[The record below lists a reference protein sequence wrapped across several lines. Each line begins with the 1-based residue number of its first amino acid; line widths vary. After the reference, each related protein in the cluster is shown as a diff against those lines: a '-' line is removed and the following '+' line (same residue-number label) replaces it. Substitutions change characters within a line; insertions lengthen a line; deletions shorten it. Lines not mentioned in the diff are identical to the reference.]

1 MTDDQLRKTTG
12 TGVAPN
18 AWCHLCHSARHHLQ
32 LQRCV
37 CCLQLGL
44 NVLPTLKN
52 CIAHYLHRTRNLYTL
67 FARRAFAQGH
77 SLPNRMTA
85 RAVKV
90 PRLRV
95 SIPERKSLRK
105 KVHQKEIQRGQ
116 APSKSAQGGKNTA
129 LCRGVACKAACLARG
144 PKPVDISSRS
154 LRIPK
159 FITGYQAAG
168 VSNKQQKPHQLATD
182 MSQYVGPHK
191 MLQASPKASVF
202 VVDVSPIGL
211 TNICVAQPLSVG
223 GWVGGYLLVFT
234 HPRST
239 YRALNG

>member
-129 LCRGVACKAACLARG
+129 LCRGVACKAACLAAAQNQLISAHDHCESPNLLLAIRQ
-144 PKPVDISSRS
+144 PVSATNNKSHINLQRICHNMSFPIKCCKPVPRHPYSLLMCLRS
-154 LRIPK
+154 
-159 FITGYQAAG
+159 A
-168 VSNKQQKPHQLATD
+168 
-182 MSQYVGPHK
+182 
-191 MLQASPKASVF
+191 LQTSA
-202 VVDVSPIGL
+202 L
-211 TNICVAQPLSVG
+211 HNLSVSV
-223 GWVGGYLLVFT
+223 VGLGDTYWFSHT
-234 HPRST
+234 RDPRT
-239 YRALNG
+239 ER